1 MSTRSDVEIW
11 TRTLRAAHPELALV
25 GRNLVLTPVQNFIH
39 GIFID
44 RTSSKDVSRAICYLT
59 PLIEFGG
66 SNVHFA
72 LGHHLPIPFSNQP
85 HFRNVLTEVCD
96 LAIREQ
102 LAGVESVPD
111 LLRELSSNTWFFD
124 SSNITGH
131 PLRHAVLLAADGNL
145 AAAEGMLA
153 AGLESERRTAAVDL
167 AHAEREFAKRSNSG
181 SGRVYLE
188 QATVGRELIASLE
201 PLLDMIRAADRAG
214 IGAFLRERE
223 RQSVKEWGVE
233 HLWEPMPF
241 PVEQV

>member
-1 MSTRSDVEIW
+1 M
-11 TRTLRAAHPELALV
+11 
-25 GRNLVLTPVQNFIH
+25 
-39 GIFID
+39 
-44 RTSSKDVSRAICYLT
+44 
-59 PLIEFGG
+59 
-66 SNVHFA
+66 
-72 LGHHLPIPFSNQP
+72 
-85 HFRNVLTEVCD
+85 
-96 LAIREQ
+96 AIREQ